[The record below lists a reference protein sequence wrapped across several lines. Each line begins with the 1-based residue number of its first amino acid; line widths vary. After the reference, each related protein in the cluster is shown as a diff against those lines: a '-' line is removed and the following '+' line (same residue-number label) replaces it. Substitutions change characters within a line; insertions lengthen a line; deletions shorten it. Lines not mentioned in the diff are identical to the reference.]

1 MDKSEVIAA
10 LIALSG
16 VILSIL
22 VNILFHIGATRYNYN
37 QLFAQ
42 TVSENRM
49 DWINVWRENVSKFL
63 ACAEILVKHTCD
75 CKQEH
80 KCENC
85 KCCCKDCKI
94 IEYKKEF
101 YEARGMITSR
111 LNMDEELH
119 VLMFAAINQIDFK
132 DTENFVAKRE
142 YILELARKILKPE
155 WERLKDE
162 ARGKRK

>member
-1 MDKSEVIAA
+1 MDDEIVAA
-10 LIALSG
+10 IIALGG
-16 VILSIL
+16 VVLSVLISIL
-22 VNILFHIGATRYNYN
+22 FNIFQTRYNYN

-42 TVSENRM
+42 TISENRM
-49 DWINVWRENVSKFL
+49 DWINVWRENISRFL
-63 ACAEILVKHTCD
+63 ACAEILINHTCD
-75 CKQEH
+75 CKKDH
-80 KCENC
+80 NC
-85 KCCCKDCKI
+85 DNCKI

-101 YEARGMITSR
+101 YESRGMITSR

-132 DTENFVAKRE
+132 NCDDFVVKRE